1 MFIEPVTEEFIGRER
16 EIEFLSKWLADADAP
31 SIVYV
36 HDELEAQ
43 EKKGG
48 IGKTL
53 LLDRLLNLT
62 ATQFPNVVPVAVDFF
77 NVMDRD
83 GVVIVGR
90 LIEALQQKFPRWEP
104 ESFQRLLQEYHE
116 ATLRGLAETANMRE
130 RLGDAFAD
138 DLRLL
143 QLRMREENVY
153 VLLFFDTFELIERHP
168 IGAVLDPAH
177 TFPDLYQSNR
187 IRAIIAGRNPPD
199 WSHPNWAGREKEALV
214 YPLPPF
220 TPEETIEYLKVHCYV
235 YDVSMLSDKM
245 LQALYR
251 RSEGRPILVGLL
263 VDVLNKRIK
272 TPETLIS
279 ISRSEFEA
287 SLVEEINNFDDPSR
301 WAIFSMAHIYHRFN
315 ATLLKLF
322 VDRPGLKGLVP
333 EMMYQE
339 LITALPQL
347 SFVRRSTYS
356 DDFVLHDEMRRLVN
370 RYCWEKQDPDQRI
383 RRDLSL
389 LAVEYYMALLA
400 QEQEEEVRQS
410 YIAETLFHKLFID
423 VTEGIQ
429 YFAEYFYGAV
439 ELSLRSFARTLF
451 QELHKFREQMTHEQR
466 QSILMAEGKLLRE
479 ELNWQESLRI
489 YEEIEQDQQWAK
501 SRQVE
506 ILNEKSSCYVQL
518 GLFAEAEA
526 CVHACLELERTG
538 KDRARYARF
547 YNLLGYIYRRRGQYA
562 EAMSFYE
569 ECIKIQRNLDDTK
582 AYAATLNNM
591 GNVLRFQ
598 NKLEDA
604 LRYCKLALRL
614 RRDLYKQGKLREV
627 EVGLSLST
635 IGHIY
640 FSLDEMVETER
651 FYQEAYSIYKRFGD
665 KRTLAASYV
674 SLGNVHFRKGEL
686 EKALSDYQQAARL
699 TTGARYEAAMDS
711 ISLQGRVLAAMGRWH
726 DAIQCFESALELAY
740 DIGQNRETAEI
751 LLDLAQALDYVGLD
765 ASRQVKEAKRVARKN
780 NYQDLLGRASEIQG
794 DSYYRRQEYQS
805 AFKHYRVACRFMA
818 LRGSPIFDKFL
829 RKLNDVL
836 LDVPGNFLPGVVDLM
851 LEYWYAMGLDQEY
864 PQPVNTCK
872 EVIRHMILY

>member
-16 EIEFLSKWLADADAP
+16 EIEFLSKWLSDADAP
-31 SIVYV
+31 AIVYV

-53 LLDRLLNLT
+53 LLDRLLKLT
-62 ATQFPNVVPVAVDFF
+62 ATQFSNVIPVPVDFF

-83 GVVIVGR
+83 GVVIAGR
-90 LIEALQQKFPRWEP
+90 LIEAIQQKYPKWEP

-116 ATLRGLAETANMRE
+116 ATLGGSAETANMRE

-153 VLLFFDTFELIERHP
+153 VLFFFDTFELIERHP
-168 IGAVLDPAH
+168 IGTVLDPAH
-177 TFPDLYQSNR
+177 TFPDFYQSNR

-199 WSHPNWAGREKEALV
+199 WSHPNWVGREREALV
-214 YPLPPF
+214 YPLSPF
-220 TPEETIEYLKVHCYV
+220 TYEETVDYLKVHCYV
-235 YDVSMLSDKM
+235 YDVSTLSDEM
-245 LQALYR
+245 LHALYR

-272 TPETLIS
+272 TPETLVS

-389 LAVEYYMALLA
+389 LAVEYYIGLLEK
-400 QEQEEEVRQS
+400 EQEEEVRQS

-423 VTEGIQ
+423 VTDGIL
-429 YFAEYFYGAV
+429 YFESFFNEAV
-439 ELSLRSFARTLF
+439 RLSLRSFARTLF
-451 QELHKFREQMTHEQR
+451 QELRKFQGQMTHEQIQNMR
-466 QSILMAEGKLLRE
+466 LAEGRLLRQ
-479 ELNWQESLRI
+479 ELNWPAALQI
-489 YEEIEQDQQWAK
+489 YQTLEQDEQWAELRR
-501 SRQVE
+501 SD

-518 GLFAEAEA
+518 GLFTEAEE
-526 CVHACLELERTG
+526 CVRACLEIERTN
-538 KDRARYARF
+538 KDKTRYARL
-547 YNLLGYIYRRRGQYA
+547 YNLLGYIYRRRGQYG

-569 ECIKIQRNLDDTK
+569 ECIKIQRNLDDTT

-598 NKLEDA
+598 NKLEEA
-604 LRYCKLALRL
+604 LRYCKLALRI
-614 RRDLYKQGKLREV
+614 RRDLYKQGKIREV
-627 EVGLSLST
+627 DVGLSLST

-640 FSLDEMVETER
+640 YSLDEMVETER
-651 FYQEAYSIYKRFGD
+651 IYQEAYSIYKRFGD
-665 KRTLAASYV
+665 KRPLAASYV

-686 EKALSDYQQAARL
+686 EKALGDFQQAARL
-699 TTGARYEAAMDS
+699 TVGARYEAAMDS
-711 ISLQGRVLAAMGRWH
+711 ITQQGRVLAAMKRWH
-726 DAIQCFESALELAY
+726 DAIQCFEPALELAHE
-740 DIGQNRETAEI
+740 IGQNRELAEI
-751 LLDLAQALDYVGLD
+751 LLDLAEALDYVGSD
-765 ASRQVKEAKRVARKN
+765 SSEQIKEAKRVARKN
-780 NYQDLLGRASEIQG
+780 NYQDLLGRASEVQG

-805 AFKHYRVACRFMA
+805 AFKHYRIACRFMA
-818 LRGSPIFDKFL
+818 LRGSPVFDKFL

-836 LDVPGNFLPGVVDLM
+836 LDVPNNFLPGVIDLL
-851 LEYWYAMGLDQEY
+851 LEYWYAMGLDQEH
-864 PQPVNTCK
+864 PQLVNTCK